1 MKILEI
7 IWSIFLVILN
17 LSVMI
22 WNIIEKSPIF
32 VIILM
37 AVMSIMAFFLLRK
50 VLQEFCEERQQ
61 KK

>member
-7 IWSIFLVILN
+7 IWSIFLVIFD
-17 LSVMI
+17 LSIMI
-22 WNIIEKSPIF
+22 WNIIEKSQIF
-32 VIILM
+32 IIILL
-37 AVMSIMAFFLLRK
+37 AVMSIMAIFLLRK